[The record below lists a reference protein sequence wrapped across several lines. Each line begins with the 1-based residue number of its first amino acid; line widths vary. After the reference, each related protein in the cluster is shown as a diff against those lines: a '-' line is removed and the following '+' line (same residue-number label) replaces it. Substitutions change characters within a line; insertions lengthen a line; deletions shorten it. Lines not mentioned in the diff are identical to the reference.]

1 MTDTFTVRAV
11 VLLLGI
17 FASVGLAG
25 LIFLIYT
32 GTTSADL
39 AIVSSPVATALGALA
54 AVLVSTRSAPAAALP
69 VGEQPLDLDPVAP
82 VGKHLA
88 PPPAVAAPAAPVVG

>member
-1 MTDTFTVRAV
+1 MTDTFTVRSV
-11 VLLLGI
+11 VLLLGL
-17 FASVGLAG
+17 FASIGLVG
-25 LIFLIYT
+25 LIFLIYS

-69 VGEQPLDLDPVAP
+69 VGDQPVTVEPPPAPTAPPVVPPDAPVAP
-82 VGKHLA
+82 
-88 PPPAVAAPAAPVVG
+88 